1 MTAPDLTNSK
11 FWIVVPQAGTNY
23 IYNPRLDKP
32 QGLTGYTVVNGTQ
45 ALSDTY
51 KRWGV
56 YSIEVTPTA
65 SVASSVHYDGVPI
78 ATGVAYTFS
87 VYVKG
92 VAGQAMRIVITNSAG
107 TAKQTKQFTA
117 SGEWQRVEVTHT
129 GTENASTYECWVT
142 RDSVASTAKFYIDG
156 FQYEQAS
163 KASTFI
169 HGDAGDGYSWAGLPR
184 VSASIRSDRTRAG
197 GRLLCINDYAKI
209 LQVFGFGMGQFEQ
222 IMYPMSNGGDYYQQ
236 HLRRSRNVGF
246 LLAYW
251 GDNQGDMQR
260 NRNTILEAVRPD
272 YLDNQPVKII
282 YQGFDDLG
290 NEATNPLE
298 ITCVLQPSHV
308 DTPSL
313 PVFQKDTLMFTV
325 PSGHFDGAYEEGA
338 ELDLYEELAVENIVM
353 RDGTTG
359 QWSNMDGGLNSTVY
373 VIKKSGDGNIYVG
386 GNFTDAGGDSAAD
399 YIAKWNGAQ
408 WSSVGSPNLQIPNAP
423 LAPVIAVADIVI
435 DADANIFICG
445 RFSNAGGAAL
455 ADFLAKFDGTNWGAV
470 GSSQIVSTVD
480 KLCID
485 DNGKLYIAGGFTS
498 IGGDT
503 DLKVIAYYDFTDS
516 SWHKLST
523 GISGSANSIVFG
535 YDKNL
540 YIGGSFTD
548 AGGSGADNLTKWD
561 GTAFSKL
568 GDVQLNGQVNILA
581 VDNSGNLIAGGQFT
595 NAGGVTKADYIAKWN
610 GSQWETAICIQPD
623 SGGVVYNLFI
633 VNNSILTAGSSIY
646 ADRYS
651 FLFGRNSVLNIP
663 MVLPYGTFG
672 VLNAVLQDENGH
684 IYFGGVF
691 STTNESLNAVVSST
705 HTITNSGNT
714 NVYPKFVITGPGVLE
729 SISNYRTKKVIQFD
743 DLTLQAGES
752 ITISLDPSNLYM
764 VSSWEGRG
772 NVLRY
777 VAAGSDYG
785 DFSLE
790 PGENYINVYMP
801 SGTDA
806 NSGGYITYTP
816 RFWNIEGAIYE

>member
-107 TAKQTKQFTA
+107 TAKQTTQFTA

-129 GTENASTYECWVT
+129 GTETASTYECWVT

-156 FQYEQAS
+156 FQFEQAS
-163 KASTFI
+163 KATTFI

-184 VSASIRSDRTRAG
+184 VSASVRSDRTRAG
-197 GRLLCINDYAKI
+197 GSLLCINDYAKI

-338 ELDLYEELAVENIVM
+338 ELNLYEEIAVDYAIYKDSV
-353 RDGTTG
+353 TG
-359 QWSNMDGGLNSTVY
+359 RWYSLGLNNLEYITCPLIEISTGLVVISKALYLYEYRGADSVINLFNNYYYLQPFEYWRRLYEMPNGDIIAGGTFINLESNAGIDYIVKLTRSAPQIVQLGTALDNAVY
-373 VIKKSGDGNIYVG
+373 AIALSKEGVLYIG
-386 GNFTDAGGDSAAD
+386 GAFTTAGGD
-399 YIAKWNGAQ
+399 
-408 WSSVGSPNLQIPNAP
+408 
-423 LAPVIAVADIVI
+423 
-435 DADANIFICG
+435 
-445 RFSNAGGAAL
+445 
-455 ADFLAKFDGTNWGAV
+455 TN
-470 GSSQIVSTVD
+470 
-480 KLCID
+480 C
-485 DNGKLYIAGGFTS
+485 NY
-498 IGGDT
+498 
-503 DLKVIAYYDFTDS
+503 IAYYDTLTSD
-516 SWHKLST
+516 WKPLST
-523 GISGSANSIVFG
+523 GLNGGVSDLLVDG
-535 YDKNL
+535 DRL
-540 YIGGSFTD
+540 YICGGFTN
-548 AGGSGADNLTKWD
+548 AGGSGANYLTYWD
-561 GTAFSKL
+561 GTSFNKI
-568 GDVQLNGQVNILA
+568 GTTQLSSSVSRMAIDKQ
-581 VDNSGNLIAGGQFT
+581 GNLVVGGTFT
-595 NAGGVTKADYIAKWN
+595 NAGGNIDADYIAMWDGSKWN
-610 GSQWETAICIQPD
+610 SLGNGLNDAVKSISITEDNTIIV
-623 SGGVVYNLFI
+623 GGKF
-633 VNNSILTAGSSIY
+633 SIAG
-646 ADRYS
+646 
-651 FLFGRNSVLNIP
+651 
-663 MVLPYGTFG
+663 
-672 VLNAVLQDENGH
+672 NAVNVKGVAKYHNGAWKNIDIDLPTSYSQEILYTLVTKNGG
-684 IYFGGVF
+684 IYIAGDF
-691 STTNESLNAVVSST
+691 STHDTSINAIACATHDILNT
-705 HTITNSGNT
+705 GNA
-714 NVYPKFVITGPGVLE
+714 NVYPKFVITGPGVMG
-729 SISNYRTKKVIQFD
+729 SISNFRTKKTVQFEG
-743 DLTLQAGES
+743 LTLQAGES
-752 ITISLDPSNLYM
+752 ITINLDPSNLYM
-764 VSSWEGRG
+764 TSSWEGRG

-785 DFSLE
+785 NFSLE
-790 PGENYINVYMP
+790 PGENYINIYMP

-806 NSGGYITYTP
+806 NSGGYMTYTP

>member
-1 MTAPDLTNSK
+1 MTVPDLTDSK
-11 FWIVVPQAGTNY
+11 FWIVVPQAGTNQ
-23 IYNPRLDKP
+23 IYNPRIDPPEFDTYLTAVSAALAESSAEQRKGAYSVAVTP
-32 QGLTGYTVVNGTQ
+32 QTGVASGFYYSAVSVVNGT
-45 ALSDTY
+45 D
-51 KRWGV
+51 
-56 YSIEVTPTA
+56 
-65 SVASSVHYDGVPI
+65 
-78 ATGVAYTFS
+78 YTFS
-87 VYVKG
+87 CDIKG
-92 VAGQAMRIVITNSAG
+92 VVGQAMRIYIADSAG
-107 TAKQTKQFTA
+107 TAKATTTFTA
-117 SGEWQRVEVTHT
+117 TGYWQRVSVTHT
-129 GTENASTYECWVT
+129 AAETQTTYRVYVI
-142 RDSVASTAKFYIDG
+142 RDAVASTSVFYVDG
-156 FQYEQAS
+156 LQFETGDEMT
-163 KASTFI
+163 TFI
-169 HGDAGDGYSWAGLPR
+169 HGDAGSGYSWSGLPR

-236 HLRRSRNVGF
+236 HLRRSRNIGF

-282 YQGFDDLG
+282 YQGYDDLG

-338 ELDLYEELAVENIVM
+338 ELELYEELAVENIIM

-408 WSSVGSPNLQIPNAP
+408 WSSVGSPDLQDPPSP
-423 LAPVIAVADIVI
+423 LAPIIAVEDIVI

-470 GSSQIVSTVD
+470 GSSQIVNTVD

-595 NAGGVTKADYIAKWN
+595 NAGGVTRADYIAKWN

-663 MVLPYGTFG
+663 MLLPYGTFG

-752 ITISLDPSNLYM
+752 ITINLDPSNLYM

-785 DFSLE
+785 NFSLE
-790 PGENYINVYMP
+790 PGENYINIYMP
-801 SGTDA
+801 SGTDS
-806 NSGGYITYTP
+806 NSGGYMTYTP